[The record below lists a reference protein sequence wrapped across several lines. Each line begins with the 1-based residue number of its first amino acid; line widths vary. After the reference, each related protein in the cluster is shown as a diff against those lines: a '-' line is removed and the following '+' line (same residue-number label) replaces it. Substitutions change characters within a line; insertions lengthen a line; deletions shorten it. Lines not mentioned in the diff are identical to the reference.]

1 MKKPT
6 GKEILSLLIDLL
18 AKQENVKVEYEI
30 IEREGGEKIETDTE
44 ELLLEESE

>member
-18 AKQENVKVEYEI
+18 AKQENVKVVYKI
-30 IEREGGEKIETDTE
+30 IEREGGEKTETNTE
-44 ELLLEESE
+44 KLLLKKSE